1 MLALLGFLTICVF
14 LVLILTKRLSV
25 LLSLILVPVVFALI
39 GGFGPKEIGEM
50 MLAGIK
56 QVAPTGILLVFAV
69 LYFALMIDT
78 GLFDPVIT
86 GIIRLA
92 KGDPLKIIIGTALLT
107 MLVHLDGDGTAT
119 FMITIT
125 ALLPIYN
132 RLGIKRLVLPCIIAL
147 SVGVMHLVPW
157 SGTVARALNVMKTD
171 PQHLLIPVLPSM
183 IGGII
188 WVFAVAYWLGRKER
202 KRLGIVHLDYD
213 HRQELSEKQKAI
225 RRPQLIWFN
234 SIFTLLLIVS
244 LILGLIAPPAI
255 FIIGFAVALMV
266 NYPSQAE
273 QKKRLQDHAA
283 NVFLVSI
290 IIFAAGVFS
299 GILTGTKMIDAM
311 ALSMVSLIPQ
321 QHANLLPALV
331 GVTSMP
337 LSLVFTPDAYYFGV
351 IPVLKTAAIH
361 YGLNPIEIGR
371 AAILGQMTTG
381 FPLSPLTASTFV
393 LIGLSEVELADHQKF
408 TFKWAFGTTIIMTII
423 AILTGAIHL

>member
-50 MLAGIK
+50 ILAGIK

-132 RLGIKRLVLPCIIAL
+132 RLGIKRLILPCIVAL

-171 PQHLLIPVLPSM
+171 PAHLLIPILPSM

-188 WVFAVAYWLGRKER
+188 WVFAVAFWLGRKER

-213 HRQELSEKQKAI
+213 HRQQLSEKQKAI

-234 SIFTLLLIVS
+234 SIFTLLLIIS
-244 LILGLIAPPAI
+244 LILGLIAPAAI

-299 GILTGTKMIDAM
+299 GILTAGTKMG
-311 ALSMVSLIPQ
+311 SMRWRYLWC
-321 QHANLLPALV
+321 LLFRSNTQTCYP
-331 GVTSMP
+331 
-337 LSLVFTPDAYYFGV
+337 
-351 IPVLKTAAIH
+351 
-361 YGLNPIEIGR
+361 R
-371 AAILGQMTTG
+371 W
-381 FPLSPLTASTFV
+381 
-393 LIGLSEVELADHQKF
+393 
-408 TFKWAFGTTIIMTII
+408 WA
-423 AILTGAIHL
+423 